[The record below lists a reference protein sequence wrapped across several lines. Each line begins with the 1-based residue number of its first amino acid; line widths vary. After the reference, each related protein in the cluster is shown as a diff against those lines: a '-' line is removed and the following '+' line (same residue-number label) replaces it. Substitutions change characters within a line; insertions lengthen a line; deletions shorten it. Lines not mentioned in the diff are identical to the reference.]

1 MGGGTGTGAAPV
13 IAKAVREAGILTVGV
28 VTKPFAFEGDK
39 RMRAAERGI
48 LELQQYVHTLIVIP
62 NQNLFRVANDR
73 TTFAQA
79 FAMADEVLHAGVRG
93 VTDLI
98 VMPGLINLDFADI
111 KSVISEMGKAMM
123 GTGEAEGEDRAQKAA
138 DMAISNPLL
147 DDVTMKG
154 AKGVLINI
162 TGGPDLML
170 FEVEQA
176 ANRIRAEVDPDAN
189 IIFGN
194 TILEEM
200 EGRIRVS
207 VVATGID
214 AELSRMPIPEK
225 VVTHNRF
232 KAGAVKEASRP
243 FILAHQQQPAAP
255 APVVAAANPV
265 AEQIDQLAR
274 EMGVGGASA
283 SANASEA
290 YILGTEEAPEVAA
303 PQVEAPMTTARYPA
317 TESYRP
323 LDQQPLSPA
332 RQAAPKKRG
341 WGFFGRSKPDAD
353 MRAEPMAEAPH
364 PVAQPRATAQTMSRP
379 APLEQQPAPQPQ
391 QAGQQQADDLFPDHR
406 RDEQFEIP
414 AFLRRQA
421 N

>member
-1 MGGGTGTGAAPV
+1 
-13 IAKAVREAGILTVGV
+13 
-28 VTKPFAFEGDK
+28 
-39 RMRAAERGI
+39 
-48 LELQQYVHTLIVIP
+48 
-62 NQNLFRVANDR
+62 
-73 TTFAQA
+73 
-79 FAMADEVLHAGVRG
+79 
-93 VTDLI
+93 
-98 VMPGLINLDFADI
+98 
-111 KSVISEMGKAMM
+111 
-123 GTGEAEGEDRAQKAA
+123 
-138 DMAISNPLL
+138 
-147 DDVTMKG
+147 
-154 AKGVLINI
+154 
-162 TGGPDLML
+162 ML

-194 TILEEM
+194 TILDEM

-214 AELSRMPIPEK
+214 AELSRMPVPEK

-232 KAGAVKEASRP
+232 KAGAVKEVSKP
-243 FILAHQQQPAAP
+243 FTLAHQQQPAAP
-255 APVVAAANPV
+255 APAAAAANPV

-274 EMGVGGASA
+274 EMGVGGGATS
-283 SANASEA
+283 ASEA

-303 PQVEAPMTTARYPA
+303 QVETPMTAARYPA

-332 RQAAPKKRG
+332 RQAAQPKKRG
-341 WGFFGRSKPDAD
+341 WGFFGRSKPQDD
-353 MRAEPMAEAPH
+353 MRSEPMAEHPAPI
-364 PVAQPRATAQTMSRP
+364 PQPRATAQTMSRP
-379 APLEQQPAPQPQ
+379 APVEQPVPAQQ
-391 QAGQQQADDLFPDHR
+391 QAGQQQGGQQQGPADDLFPDHR